1 MEIIWA
7 LYFWLQSLIFFI
19 CTRLSKRLVAECW
32 DISAPNCTFDTFKRG
47 AGILRAVQASLATRN
62 TFVYHIKFIKVNFEM
77 CPLPSQN
84 ETTWNILFIS
94 TFHNTLHI
102 KHFNHFVNDH
112 NDKQLKDSRSVFLI
126 KLNKF
131 IGPCFF
137 SISSRGS
144 VAIERSDRFCE
155 SVKGK

>member
-1 MEIIWA
+1 MEI
-7 LYFWLQSLIFFI
+7 STPT
-19 CTRLSKRLVAECW
+19 CTV
-32 DISAPNCTFDTFKRG
+32 DTFKRG

-62 TFVYHIKFIKVNFEM
+62 TFVYHKKILLKPTLRFVLCRRKTTRHEIYYLFPLCMKPYILNISIIFER
-77 CPLPSQN
+77 SQ
-84 ETTWNILFIS
+84 
-94 TFHNTLHI
+94 
-102 KHFNHFVNDH
+102 

-137 SISSRGS
+137 SICSRGS